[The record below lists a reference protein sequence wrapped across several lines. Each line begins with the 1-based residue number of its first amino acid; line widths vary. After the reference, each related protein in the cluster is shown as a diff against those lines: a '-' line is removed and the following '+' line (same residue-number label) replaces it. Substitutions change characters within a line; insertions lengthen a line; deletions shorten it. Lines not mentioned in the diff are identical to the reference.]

1 MHGQIHN
8 MIGKCFYTTILSLFG
23 HACNDFVE
31 KCVKFGGPAETSRAG
46 RKKEIEGLS

>member
-8 MIGKCFYTTILSLFG
+8 TIGVYFYTTILCLFG
-23 HACNDFVE
+23 HACNDFAE
-31 KCVKFGGPAETSRAG
+31 KCVKFGDQTDTSRAG